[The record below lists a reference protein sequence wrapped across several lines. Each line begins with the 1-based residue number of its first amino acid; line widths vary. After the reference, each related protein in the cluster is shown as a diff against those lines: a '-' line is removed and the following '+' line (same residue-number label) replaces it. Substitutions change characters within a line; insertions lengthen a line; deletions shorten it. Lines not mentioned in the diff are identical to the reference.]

1 MENNESIHELF
12 SRYLAGNCTPQEVRR
27 ILDHFQ
33 HNENDESLRAR
44 INEELQHSAAE
55 NVVHEQALN
64 EVYDNLMSKITA
76 SSTTTPLVH
85 VRFQNWSK
93 MAAVWFL
100 LLLGAAV
107 GFFLI
112 QQKLGDATTQAL
124 MEITTKRGERKMIHL
139 NDGSKV
145 WLNAAS
151 KLYYPETFSDTSREV
166 VLEGEAFFEVA
177 KQPTRP
183 FVIKTGKV
191 LTRVLGT
198 SFNIKAYQE
207 DRTISVAVLTGKV
220 QVSSETNSP
229 IQLTPDQQATYNKQ
243 IKNLIREENVSANGI
258 QSWKNGR
265 IQFRNASFGEVAAT
279 LQRNYNVTITYDKQ
293 LENCPVH
300 ADFEKNQSIDTI
312 LNMLLV
318 SLNGKMT
325 SHGTTD
331 YFLSGKGCT
340 N

>member
-1 MENNESIHELF
+1 MENKESIHELF
-12 SRYLAGNCTPQEVRR
+12 SRYLAGNCTPQEIRR

-33 HNENDESLRAR
+33 HNGNDETLRER
-44 INEELQHSAAE
+44 INEELQKEAAE
-55 NVVHEQALN
+55 NTVHEQALN

-76 SSTTTPLVH
+76 PST
-85 VRFQNWSK
+85 VRFNPMRFGNWSK
-93 MAAVWFL
+93 MAAVWIVML
-100 LLLGAAV
+100 LAAAV

-112 QQKLGDATTQAL
+112 QTKFGGTNAL
-124 MEITTKRGERKMIHL
+124 ALQEIATKRGERKMIRL
-139 NDGSKV
+139 NDGSTV

-151 KLYYPETFSDTSREV
+151 KLYYPETFSDTLREV

-183 FVIKTGKV
+183 FVIKSGNV

-198 SFNIKAYQE
+198 SFNIKAYAE
-207 DRTISVAVLTGKV
+207 DHTIRVAVVTGKV
-220 QVSSETNSP
+220 QVSSDTNEP
-229 IQLTPDQQATYNKQ
+229 IQLTPDQQVTYNKQ

-258 QSWKNGR
+258 LSWKNGR
-265 IQFRNASFGEVAAT
+265 LQFRNTSFGEVAAT
-279 LQRNYNVTITYDKQ
+279 LQRTYNVAISYDKQ

-300 ADFEKNQSIDTI
+300 ADFDENQSIDTI

-325 SHGTTD
+325 SHGATD